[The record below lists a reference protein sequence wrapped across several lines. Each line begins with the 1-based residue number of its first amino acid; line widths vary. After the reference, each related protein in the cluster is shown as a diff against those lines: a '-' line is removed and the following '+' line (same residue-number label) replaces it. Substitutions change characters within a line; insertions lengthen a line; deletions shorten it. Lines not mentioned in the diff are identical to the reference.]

1 MRRAGALVRGT
12 SGEDGDR
19 EPRDSWDAG
28 TTGTPVLLLKRSVLR
43 VVAAQLV
50 RAQSIVPRPD
60 WRRNSLAWLN
70 GLLPKNPL

>member
-1 MRRAGALVRGT
+1 MRRAGGPVRGT
-12 SGEDGDR
+12 SGEDRDR
-19 EPRDSWDAG
+19 EPLDRWTQDRWP
-28 TTGTPVLLLKRSVLR
+28 PVLLLKRSVLR

-60 WRRNSLAWLN
+60 WRRNLLAWLN